1 MVLNYILR
9 GFCMHL
15 PLTLWHVCMYVI
27 YLMNQPIWMRV
38 TNTVLVRCTQSARSV
53 QDIEDE
59 MNGLIGSAGA
69 VSIQSHHNHL
79 PCHYQIIL
87 HQLDL
92 DLFDKVIEVANQM
105 QLVASPDFVMVGF
118 APAENISWPL
128 HSPFGLNIPPN
139 FHHCNE
145 NANTTRIGRYM
156 V

>member
-1 MVLNYILR
+1 
-9 GFCMHL
+9 
-15 PLTLWHVCMYVI
+15 
-27 YLMNQPIWMRV
+27 MRV

-69 VSIQSHHNHL
+69 VSIHSHHSHL

-139 FHHCNE
+139 FHHFNE